1 MRKTLTVIAVIATLM
16 FTTSAMAQTRT
27 LKGGH
32 LYAMSKSTLQKAISM
47 AVQKDTSALSQM
59 VTAGLVGIT
68 KEGRLVVVTD
78 THIFSGIVKV
88 RIVGSHIEI
97 YIPIEA
103 LN

>member
-1 MRKTLTVIAVIATLM
+1 MKKTITAIAIIAMLILA
-16 FTTSAMAQTRT
+16 TSAMAQTRT